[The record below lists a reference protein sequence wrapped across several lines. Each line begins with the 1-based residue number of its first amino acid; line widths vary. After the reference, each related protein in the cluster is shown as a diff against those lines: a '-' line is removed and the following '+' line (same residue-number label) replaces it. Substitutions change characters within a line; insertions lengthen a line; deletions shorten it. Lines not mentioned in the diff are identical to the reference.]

1 MAIRIV
7 RDMRPAY
14 GSARNQGIRPTCL
27 AFAASDAHA
36 AVRGPWVP
44 LSPEFAFYHSQSRSK
59 RPPHQGAVLSTMLEV
74 LRENGQ
80 PVESEWPYLAS
91 LPSDLAS
98 WQPPPGITDLYRRLS
113 EIGKATVDDIVRL
126 LDEGQPVLT
135 IMMLSDSFY
144 LPAGDGVIDVVSG
157 EGPDPTR
164 RHALLAVGHGTRKG
178 ERLILVRNSWGAEWG
193 LDGYGWLTE
202 SFLKPRLMRI
212 AVLTQEA

>member
-1 MAIRIV
+1 MAISIV
-7 RDMRPAY
+7 RDMRPVY

-44 LSPEFAFYHSQSRSK
+44 LSSEFAFYHAQRRSK

-74 LRENGQ
+74 LREDGQ

-98 WQPPPGITDLYRRLS
+98 WQPPAGITNLYRRLS
-113 EIGKATVDDIVRL
+113 EIGKATVDGVVRL

-144 LPAGDGVIDVVSG
+144 LPADDGVIDVVPG
-157 EGPDPTR
+157 EGPDRTR
-164 RHALLAVGHGTRKG
+164 RHALVAVGHGTRNG
-178 ERLILVRNSWGAEWG
+178 ERLILVRNSWGEEWG
-193 LDGYGWLTE
+193 VDGYGWLTE
-202 SFLKPRLMRI
+202 SFLNPRLMRI